1 MAQAQ
6 LKFSPFDEANC
17 YHDTSRHGFFSLL
30 LSSNARSDKHQQSYR
45 LSDMPVV
52 LSNLDHTRDTWL
64 SQAEFI
70 APNRRVVNLARIG
83 LLFADLDTYRQDW
96 AVGRSPERLA
106 QTVLYF
112 CAEEGIPAPSLLVFS
127 GRGIQAKWLLD
138 GTLPRK
144 ALPRWNACQ
153 RHLVDRLAFLG
164 ADPAAKDASRVLRL
178 VDTVNTKSGEVCRV
192 VHVEP
197 GPDGQPIRYK
207 FDYLAEFLLPVARWD
222 LEAAQKA
229 RQARQKLQLVQGCQ
243 QGNLKAL
250 NGRQLAWDRLEDLR
264 QLARLR
270 GGVGEGERM
279 LHLFWRLNFLLLSG
293 ATHSSLMY
301 QEAAV
306 LARELDP
313 NWNCRSRELM
323 TLYAKAKAYEAGE
336 KVEFNGKRFA
346 PLYTPRNATLIS
358 LFGITDEEQSLLGT
372 IISKDMALER
382 RHDRDKKRDEARR
395 RAAGEVDRQTYLET
409 AEIKKVQALALKA
422 QGLSVRDIATRLG
435 ISKSAV
441 GRYVTDLF
449 SGA

>member
-1 MAQAQ
+1 M
-6 LKFSPFDEANC
+6 
-17 YHDTSRHGFFSLL
+17 
-30 LSSNARSDKHQQSYR
+30 
-45 LSDMPVV
+45 
-52 LSNLDHTRDTWL
+52 
-64 SQAEFI
+64 
-70 APNRRVVNLARIG
+70 
-83 LLFADLDTYRQDW
+83 
-96 AVGRSPERLA
+96 
-106 QTVLYF
+106 
-112 CAEEGIPAPSLLVFS
+112 
-127 GRGIQAKWLLD
+127 
-138 GTLPRK
+138 
-144 ALPRWNACQ
+144 
-153 RHLVDRLAFLG
+153 
-164 ADPAAKDASRVLRL
+164 
-178 VDTVNTKSGEVCRV
+178 
-192 VHVEP
+192 
-197 GPDGQPIRYK
+197 
-207 FDYLAEFLLPVARWD
+207 
-222 LEAAQKA
+222 
-229 RQARQKLQLVQGCQ
+229 
-243 QGNLKAL
+243 KAL

-395 RAAGEVDRQTYLET
+395 RAAGGVDRQTYLFAAET
-409 AEIKKVQALALKA
+409 KKAQALALRA
-422 QGLSVRDIATRLG
+422 QGLTVRAIAAQMG
-435 ISKSAV
+435 ISKSAAAD
-441 GRYVTDLF
+441 YVA
-449 SGA
+449 GA